1 MSSSKINIVPS
12 SKDEILSKYDNIIKT
27 ILYQQCSLLLLKFKT
42 LYKIS
47 NDNYNKELKNL
58 KLEIDNL
65 NIKLVLKKHIKT
77 PKQKKKVKPTD
88 RCQARTF
95 NYFKILTLKNDKITY
110 GTRCSRSK
118 FKHPQYCYQHIEN
131 LPHGNYL
138 EPESNYI
145 KQHFIKEYKLFVKKE
160 KPKTIIKTTNLINSK
175 KTNHHINKHK

>member
-1 MSSSKINIVPS
+1 MSSSKKSNIPS
-12 SKDEILSKYDNIIKT
+12 NKDQILATYDNIIKT
-27 ILYQQCSLLLLKFKT
+27 ILYNQCSLLLLKFKA
-42 LYKIS
+42 LYKLS

-65 NIKLVLKKHIKT
+65 NIKLELKKYIKT
-77 PKQKKKVKPTD
+77 PRQKKKVKPND

-118 FKHPQYCYQHIEN
+118 FNHPQYCYQHIEN
-131 LPHGNYL
+131 LPHGNFL
-138 EPESNYI
+138 EDESKYI

-175 KTNHHINKHK
+175 KNKSSHK